1 MTRRLNPA
9 AAARVFLTI
18 GIVGIFLVVADV
30 LLIFFD
36 PSRLAPYFT
45 AVCGICLI
53 VAGFV
58 GHRAVRNTG
67 SAG

>member
-1 MTRRLNPA
+1 MI
-9 AAARVFLTI
+9 TI
-18 GIVGIFLVVADV
+18 GIVGILLVVADV